1 VNKKKEEN
9 NLKNDYPEF
18 RPFPLYALLV
28 CGAVLVFTGLYLIVN
43 NEVAT
48 GITLPGR
55 LGTGG
60 SKPINING
68 TSTLIIGFVVCV
80 FPVFQLIKNSKKKN

>member
-1 VNKKKEEN
+1 MNKKKKEN
-9 NLKNDYPEF
+9 NLENDYPEF

-43 NEVAT
+43 NEAAT

-55 LGTGG
+55 SGIGG
-60 SKPINING
+60 GKPISING
-68 TSTLIIGFVVCV
+68 PSTLIIGLVVCV
-80 FPVFQLIKNSKKKN
+80 FPIYQLIKISKKKN